1 MRHGV
6 DMQSQ
11 NMTLLHLKLL
21 LRLYCNKWNKH
32 SAAPN
37 WQTLRNEMQ
46 RFLIKANTIVA
57 RTEMHHKSLSSR
69 FRKRVK
75 IRKWEH
81 CESHLGQNSFRLR
94 FETRNV
100 VTTFH
105 NLPHLPSIQGYTML
119 KPGQCGA
126 LPFRFQ
132 CLRCLQFNF
141 NCLPIVFDVRRCT
154 MSVQCSAES
163 PASGGRAFSHSMLLS
178 SGWTFSRCS
187 EAGLKLDWES
197 RTCEVPSSLMRS
209 LCATT
214 MPSIIQ
220 PLSLGHWS
228 GHLA

>member
-1 MRHGV
+1 
-6 DMQSQ
+6 
-11 NMTLLHLKLL
+11 
-21 LRLYCNKWNKH
+21 
-32 SAAPN
+32 
-37 WQTLRNEMQ
+37 MQ

-105 NLPHLPSIQGYTML
+105 NLPQFLHVSAKHPRLHDAETW
-119 KPGQCGA
+119 QCGA

-132 CLRCLQFNF
+132 CLQFNF
-141 NCLPIVFDVRRCT
+141 NCLRVFDVRRCT
-154 MSVQCSAES
+154 MSVQSVQCSWAES

-178 SGWTFSRCS
+178 SG
-187 EAGLKLDWES
+187 
-197 RTCEVPSSLMRS
+197 
-209 LCATT
+209 
-214 MPSIIQ
+214 
-220 PLSLGHWS
+220 
-228 GHLA
+228 

>member
-1 MRHGV
+1 MGIWNLHHATWRRHGE

-11 NMTLLHLKLL
+11 KKHLLHLKKLL

-32 SAAPN
+32 SAASN

-105 NLPHLPSIQGYTML
+105 NLPQFLHVSAKHPRLHDAETW
-119 KPGQCGA
+119 QCGA

-132 CLRCLQFNF
+132 CLQFNF
-141 NCLPIVFDVRRCT
+141 NSTSIVFVSSMYGAVQWVYKVYNALGQNHRHRAAELFPTACCCQAVEHSHDAPKQDWSWIEKVEHARC
-154 MSVQCSAES
+154 
-163 PASGGRAFSHSMLLS
+163 LL
-178 SGWTFSRCS
+178 
-187 EAGLKLDWES
+187 L
-197 RTCEVPSSLMRS
+197 
-209 LCATT
+209 
-214 MPSIIQ
+214 
-220 PLSLGHWS
+220 
-228 GHLA
+228 